1 MPWVQCSRDLPGHKQ
16 RSGCREGGKGF
27 CYGVKAAKDIVIQ
40 NVSDGIQGIE
50 KFNSWSGL

>member
-27 CYGVKAAKDIVIQ
+27 CYGVKAAKGIVIQ

-50 KFNSWSGL
+50 KINSCSGL